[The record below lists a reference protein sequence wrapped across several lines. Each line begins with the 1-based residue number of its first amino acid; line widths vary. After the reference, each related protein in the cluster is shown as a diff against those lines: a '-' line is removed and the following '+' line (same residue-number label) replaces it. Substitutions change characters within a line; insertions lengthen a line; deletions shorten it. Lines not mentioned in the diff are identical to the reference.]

1 MAIVGRAKYTLPSR
15 RVSSNFRARVCI
27 LPPHNHNRQL
37 KIRDYLQ
44 STIKH
49 KALIKLLWP
58 EAYEVLAH
66 VLK

>member
-49 KALIKLLWP
+49 KALIKLL
-58 EAYEVLAH
+58 
-66 VLK
+66 